1 MNARGLAATGLSSA
15 FWSAKKCEPGARRA
29 VSAARR
35 SALVASVQAQAAW
48 KRAKVTLDIDPD
60 AWIGPDVRI
69 RVDPFSTSR
78 LQIGAG
84 VLLDGRCRINLR
96 GGEIVLAP
104 RVTIRERVL
113 LNVRG
118 RLLIGE
124 GAVVSHASV
133 IHCAE
138 EVILED
144 RVGVAEFVS
153 IADSVH
159 FHTDDG
165 VRFFDNVRSAPVFVG
180 ADTWLCPKV
189 TVTSGVRI
197 GARCVIASNVVVT
210 RDVDDDCALVGAATR
225 VLERRTP
232 RPRDLAS

>member
-1 MNARGLAATGLSSA
+1 
-15 FWSAKKCEPGARRA
+15 
-29 VSAARR
+29 
-35 SALVASVQAQAAW
+35 VQAQAAW
-48 KRAKVTLDIDPD
+48 KRADVTLEIDPD

-69 RVDPFSTSR
+69 RVDPDSTSR
-78 LQIGAG
+78 LHIGAG
-84 VLLDGRCRINLR
+84 AVLDGRCRINLR
-96 GGEIVLAP
+96 GGEIVIAA
-104 RVTIRERVL
+104 RTTIRERVL

-118 RLLIGE
+118 QLLIG
-124 GAVVSHASV
+124 ADSIVSHATV

-138 EVILED
+138 QVILGD
-144 RVGVAEFVS
+144 RVGVAEYVS

-165 VRFFDNVRSAPVFVG
+165 VRVFDNVRSAPVVIG

-210 RDVDDDCALVGAATR
+210 KDVGDDGTIVGAANRT
-225 VLERRTP
+225 LERRPIRHDRTKN
-232 RPRDLAS
+232 LAS

>member
-1 MNARGLAATGLSSA
+1 MNARDFAAAS
-15 FWSAKKCEPGARRA
+15 FWSAKKCEPAARGAISGARR
-29 VSAARR
+29 R
-35 SALVASVQAQAAW
+35 ALAASVFAQAAW
-48 KRAKVTLDIDPD
+48 NRAHVTLDIDPD
-60 AWIGPDVRI
+60 VWIGPDVRI
-69 RVDPFSTSR
+69 RVDPETTSR

-84 VLLDGRCRINLR
+84 SVLDGRCRINLR
-96 GGEIVLAP
+96 GGDIVLAP
-104 RVTIRERVL
+104 RTTLRERVL

-118 RLLIGE
+118 RLFIGE
-124 GAVVSHASV
+124 DSIISHAAV

-138 EVILED
+138 QVSIQE

-153 IADSVH
+153 IADSLH

-165 VRFFDNVRSAPVFVG
+165 VRVFDNVRNAPVVVG

-210 RDVDDDCALVGAATR
+210 KDVPDDCALIGAATR
-225 VLERRTP
+225 VLELRSTTSAEI
-232 RPRDLAS
+232 AS